1 MTKEA
6 RKYNVGQTVSST
18 NGAGGTRQLPV
29 KKKRKKDHSLIPY
42 TKITSKWIKDLN
54 VRPDTITLLEEKIS
68 TTIFNINVAIFF
80 LSVSPNNG
88 NKNQNAQMG
97 PA

>member
-6 RKYNVGQTVSST
+6 RQYNVGQTVSST

-29 KKKRKKDHSLIPY
+29 KKKNHSLIPY

-54 VRPDTITLLEEKIS
+54 VKPDTITLLEENIS
-68 TTIFNINVAIFF
+68 STIFNINVAISF

-88 NKNQNAQMG
+88 KKNKNAQMR
-97 PA
+97 PT